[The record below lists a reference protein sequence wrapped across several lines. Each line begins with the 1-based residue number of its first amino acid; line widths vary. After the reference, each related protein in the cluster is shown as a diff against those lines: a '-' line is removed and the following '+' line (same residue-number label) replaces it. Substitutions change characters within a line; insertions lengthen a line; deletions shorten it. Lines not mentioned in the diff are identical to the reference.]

1 MAMHGNELVRPKQ
14 GFMQMLRP
22 QNMSAAAQTAI
33 TWFKP
38 PLHLDP
44 ANGIPVATS
53 SLGRMGPLE
62 VRLAQDKR
70 DVKPLLSQLVRLTW
84 FT

>member
-44 ANGIPVATS
+44 ANGIPVATN

-70 DVKPLLSQLVRLTW
+70 DVKRA
-84 FT
+84 

>member
-1 MAMHGNELVRPKQ
+1 MQGNELARPKQ

-22 QNMSAAAQTAI
+22 QNMGAAAHTAI

-38 PLHLDP
+38 PLEFASTIRFPH
-44 ANGIPVATS
+44 APV

-70 DVKPLLSQLVRLTW
+70 EVKRAQ
-84 FT
+84 